1 MVSDTVPVSGG
12 VGCCRWSHED
22 RSYPEGTRIP
32 LTAAAPG
39 GQCCTNLLSVT
50 TYHSSLE
57 KVLPKC
63 KRKLKLYSNVNIH
76 TKVNVIFQYINGS
89 VCYLILEK
97 NFVFK
102 KSIIHLN
109 REKTVTSAINISRY
123 SWILITNIPCM
134 VKYI

>member
-1 MVSDTVPVSGG
+1 MKSLIRHFPIHQ
-12 VGCCRWSHED
+12 W
-22 RSYPEGTRIP
+22 
-32 LTAAAPG
+32 
-39 GQCCTNLLSVT
+39 QCVLS
-50 TYHSSLE
+50 
-57 KVLPKC
+57 
-63 KRKLKLYSNVNIH
+63 N
-76 TKVNVIFQYINGS
+76 
-89 VCYLILEK
+89 LEK